1 MASVVIY
8 IQSKTRQADNGITE
22 DKSEG
27 ENANIKR
34 LLSDPFSYQTQVECH
49 FNPKLYIRKYSTANN
64 WPRGMAFSFRP
75 LKGTSTMTKTEC
87 SPHFWELSA
96 NENISVSEIMNSFPA
111 FIND

>member
-1 MASVVIY
+1 MVIY

-87 SPHFWELSA
+87 SPKFWELSA